1 MSEEKLNALK
11 KEIKEI
17 DKEIIRLLNQRAD
30 FSTEMNTLKLQE
42 GEPLYNGFE
51 EMELMDALEKYA
63 DYTNMI
69 QTIYPAILKYARTL
83 YED

>member
-1 MSEEKLNALK
+1 MSEEKLSELK

-30 FSTEMNTLKLQE
+30 FSTELNNFKIKN
-42 GEPLYNGFE
+42 GISLYNGFE
-51 EMELMDALEKYA
+51 EMDLMDSLEKYS

-69 QTIYPAILKYARTL
+69 QTIYPGILKYSRTL
-83 YED
+83 YDD

>member
-1 MSEEKLNALK
+1 MSEEKLSELK

-30 FSTEMNTLKLQE
+30 FSTELNNLKIE
-42 GEPLYNGFE
+42 DGVPLYNGFE
-51 EMELMDALEKYA
+51 EMEQMEALERYS

-69 QTIYPAILKYARTL
+69 QTIYPGILKYARTL
-83 YED
+83 YND

>member
-1 MSEEKLNALK
+1 MPEEKLSELK

-30 FSTEMNTLKLQE
+30 FSTELNNFKIKN
-42 GEPLYNGFE
+42 GISLYNGFE
-51 EMELMDALEKYA
+51 EMDLMDSLEKYS

-69 QTIYPAILKYARTL
+69 QTIYPGILKYSRTL
-83 YED
+83 YDD

>member
-1 MSEEKLNALK
+1 MSEEKLLELK

-30 FSTEMNTLKLQE
+30 FSTELNNFKIKN
-42 GEPLYNGFE
+42 GISLYNGFE
-51 EMELMDALEKYA
+51 EMDLMDSLEKYS

-69 QTIYPAILKYARTL
+69 QTIYPGILKYSRTL
-83 YED
+83 YDD